1 MVKKMISE
9 LVGTML
15 LVLFG
20 CGTAIAVNAY
30 VNSIFNT
37 AFAFTMLIIALA
49 FGLILIALINTIGRV
64 SGCHVNPAVTIAMLI
79 DKRIDLFDSIIYIC
93 SQIVGGLCGAYI
105 LKLIFTTESS
115 FGANGF
121 DKLSLLPITTTQTV
135 ALIIEA
141 ILTFVFVLVVL
152 SASDE
157 KNKVE
162 SPSLVIGATL
172 TLVHLLGI
180 PFTGTSVNPARSIG
194 PALVSGGDYLSQLW
208 VFIVAPLVG
217 GILAALFYKFVIK
230 QDDKLLEFDEEEIDS
245 EEETEK
251 EVEEE
256 APKKKVVRKTTTT
269 KKRTKKV
276 E

>member
-1 MVKKMISE
+1 MVRKMISE

-30 VNSIFNT
+30 VTSVFNT
-37 AFAFTMLIIALA
+37 SFAFTMLIIALA
-49 FGLILIALINTIGRV
+49 FGLILMALINTIGRV

-79 DKRIDLFDSIIYIC
+79 DKRIDIFDSIVYIC

-105 LKLIFTTESS
+105 LKYIFTTESA

-135 ALIIEA
+135 ALIVEA

-157 KNKVE
+157 NSKTEN
-162 SPSLVIGATL
+162 PSLVIGLTL
-172 TLVHLLGI
+172 TLVHLFGI

-217 GILAALFYKFVIK
+217 GILAALFYKFIIK
-230 QDDKLLEFDEEEIDS
+230 DNKETFEEEIL
-245 EEETEK
+245 E

-256 APKKKVVRKTTTT
+256 IEKPIVKTPKKKVVRKTTT
-269 KKRTKKV
+269 KKTKKV

>member
-9 LVGTML
+9 LVGTMF

-30 VNSIFNT
+30 VNSVFNT
-37 AFAFTMLIIALA
+37 SFAFTMLIIAFA
-49 FGLILIALINTIGRV
+49 FGLVLMALINTIGRV

-79 DKRIDLFDSIIYIC
+79 DKRIDIFDSIIYIC

-105 LKLIFTTESS
+105 LKYIFTTESA

-121 DKLSLLPITTTQTV
+121 DKLSLLPVVTTQTV
-135 ALIIEA
+135 AIIIEV
-141 ILTFVFVLVVL
+141 ILTFLFVLVVL

-162 SPSLVIGATL
+162 NPSLVIGLTL
-172 TLVHLLGI
+172 TLVHLFGI

-217 GILAALFYKFVIK
+217 GILAALFYKFIIK
-230 QDDKLLEFDEEEIDS
+230 TNEKELVYEEDIE
-245 EEETEK
+245 

-256 APKKKVVRKTTTT
+256 IEEEPVKKTVRKTTTRKTT
-269 KKRTKKV
+269 KK
-276 E
+276 

>member
-1 MVKKMISE
+1 MVRKMISE

-37 AFAFTMLIIALA
+37 SFTFTILIIALA
-49 FGLILIALINTIGRV
+49 FGLILMALINTIGRV

-79 DKRIDLFDSIIYIC
+79 DRRIDLFDSIIYIC

-121 DKLSLLPITTTQTV
+121 DKLSLLPITTTQWV
-135 ALIIEA
+135 ALIVEA

-157 KNKVE
+157 KSKTEN
-162 SPSLVIGATL
+162 PSLVIGLTL
-172 TLVHLLGI
+172 TLVHLFGI

-194 PALVSGGDYLSQLW
+194 PALVTGGDALSQLW

-217 GILAALFYKFVIK
+217 GIIAALFYKFVINYQPK
-230 QDDKLLEFDEEEIDS
+230 ELEVYEEDIDS
-245 EEETEK
+245 EEDEE

>member
-1 MVKKMISE
+1 MVRKMISE

-37 AFAFTMLIIALA
+37 SFTFTILIIALA
-49 FGLILIALINTIGRV
+49 FGLILMALINTIGRV

-79 DKRIDLFDSIIYIC
+79 DRRIDLFDSIIYIC

-121 DKLSLLPITTTQTV
+121 DKLSLLPITTTQWI
-135 ALIIEA
+135 ALIVEA

-157 KNKVE
+157 KNKTE
-162 SPSLVIGATL
+162 NPSLVIGLTL
-172 TLVHLLGI
+172 TLVHLFGI

-194 PALVSGGDYLSQLW
+194 PALVTGGDALSQLW
-208 VFIVAPLVG
+208 VFIVAPLAG
-217 GILAALFYKFVIK
+217 GILAALFYKFVINYQPK
-230 QDDKLLEFDEEEIDS
+230 ELKVYEEDIDS
-245 EEETEK
+245 EEDEE
-251 EVEEE
+251 ELEEE
-256 APKKKVVRKTTTT
+256 APKKRVVRKTTTT

>member
-1 MVKKMISE
+1 MVRKMISE

-37 AFAFTMLIIALA
+37 SFTFTILIIALA
-49 FGLILIALINTIGRV
+49 FGLILMALINTIGRV

-79 DKRIDLFDSIIYIC
+79 DRRIDLFDSIIYIC

-121 DKLSLLPITTTQTV
+121 DKLSLLPITTTQWV
-135 ALIIEA
+135 ALIVEA

-157 KNKVE
+157 KSKTEN
-162 SPSLVIGATL
+162 PSLVIGLTL
-172 TLVHLLGI
+172 TLVHLFGI

-194 PALVSGGDYLSQLW
+194 PALVTGGDALSQLW

-217 GILAALFYKFVIK
+217 GIIAALFYKFVINYQPK
-230 QDDKLLEFDEEEIDS
+230 ELEVYEEDIDS
-245 EEETEK
+245 EKDEE

>member
-1 MVKKMISE
+1 MIKKMISE

-30 VNSIFNT
+30 VTSVFNT

-49 FGLILIALINTIGRV
+49 FGLVLIALINTIGRV

-79 DKRIDLFDSIIYIC
+79 DKRIDIFDSIIYIC
-93 SQIVGGLCGAYI
+93 SQIVGGLCGAYL
-105 LKLIFTTESS
+105 LKYIFTTESV

-121 DKLSLLPITTTQTV
+121 DKLSLLPVVTTQTV
-135 ALIIEA
+135 ALIVEA

-157 KNKVE
+157 KNKTE
-162 SPSLVIGATL
+162 NPSLVIGLTL
-172 TLVHLLGI
+172 TLVHLFGI

-194 PALVSGGDYLSQLW
+194 PALVSGGDYISQLW

-217 GILAALFYKFVIK
+217 GILAALFYRFVIQENK
-230 QDDKLLEFDEEEIDS
+230 KEVFEEEI
-245 EEETEK
+245 E

-256 APKKKVVRKTTTT
+256 IEEPVKKVTPKKKVVKKTATRKN
-269 KKRTKKV
+269 KKV

>member
-1 MVKKMISE
+1 MVRKMISE

-37 AFAFTMLIIALA
+37 SFTFTILIIALA
-49 FGLILIALINTIGRV
+49 FGLILMALINTIGRV

-79 DKRIDLFDSIIYIC
+79 DRRIDLFDSIIYIC

-121 DKLSLLPITTTQTV
+121 DKLSLLPITTTQWI
-135 ALIIEA
+135 ALIVEA

-157 KNKVE
+157 KNKTE
-162 SPSLVIGATL
+162 NPSLVIGLTL
-172 TLVHLLGI
+172 TLVHLFGI

-194 PALVSGGDYLSQLW
+194 PALVTGGDALSQLW
-208 VFIVAPLVG
+208 VFIVAPLAG
-217 GILAALFYKFVIK
+217 GILAALFYKFVINYQPK
-230 QDDKLLEFDEEEIDS
+230 ELKVYEEDIDS
-245 EEETEK
+245 EEDEEK
-251 EVEEE
+251 LEEE
-256 APKKKVVRKTTTT
+256 APKKRVVRKTTTT